1 MVHAVNTLGLLQLLN
16 SAVTIKK
23 VAAGNTYMSEHSC
36 APIKLCLQ
44 KTRTGQIWPVGC
56 SKLLSGLG

>member
-23 VAAGNTYMSEHSC
+23 VAAGNTYMNGHSC
-36 APIKLCLQ
+36 APIKPCLRE
-44 KTRTGQIWPVGC
+44 TRTGQIWPVGC

>member
-23 VAAGNTYMSEHSC
+23 VAAGNTYMNEHSC
-36 APIKLCLQ
+36 APCLR